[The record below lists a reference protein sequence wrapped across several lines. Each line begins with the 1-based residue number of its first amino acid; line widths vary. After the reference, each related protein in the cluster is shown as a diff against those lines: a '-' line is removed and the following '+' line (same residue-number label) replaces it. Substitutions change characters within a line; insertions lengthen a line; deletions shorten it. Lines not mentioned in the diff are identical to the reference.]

1 MGPGVGLLVVEH
13 RLDGGAVPSPPAV
26 EVDDVALAQFLA
38 QQLPGIIRG
47 ANVGGKDGGGL
58 AGLGRQGT

>member
-1 MGPGVGLLVVEH
+1 LVVKDG
-13 RLDGGAVPSPPAV
+13 LDGGAVPAPSAV

-47 ANVGGKDGGGL
+47 ANVGGKDGGGP
-58 AGLGRQGT
+58 AGLGRQGA